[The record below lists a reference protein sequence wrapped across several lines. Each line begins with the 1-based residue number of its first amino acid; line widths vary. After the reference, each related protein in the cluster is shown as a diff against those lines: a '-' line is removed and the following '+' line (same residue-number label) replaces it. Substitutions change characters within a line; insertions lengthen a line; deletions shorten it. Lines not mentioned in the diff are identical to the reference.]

1 LCILVSKISTIH
13 PFEFQV
19 IGKSKKLQEDLSHYY
34 YYYYGL
40 VQFIKFE
47 STYFEWGCKL
57 AAKNVNNYQQ
67 ESFMEEH

>member
-1 LCILVSKISTIH
+1 
-13 PFEFQV
+13 
-19 IGKSKKLQEDLSHYY
+19 LQEDLSHYY

-57 AAKNVNNYQQ
+57 AATNVNNYEQ